1 MWVSRLIHLW
11 GPLSHCCEEK
21 MESVD
26 QFEKIQEWLSE
37 STVSKKFK
45 IIMECPRSLR
55 LLLPSTQKRSIARN
69 YWNPTWLAGTGL
81 PTSRDEHG
89 SGLDRTGSGLK
100 PILAGSGL
108 DWTAIFLKTGG
119 AGLDRTEKIFF
130 VSMLLFWT
138 YQKFWLW
145 SNFTDLLNGHEILPW
160 MTKALLRLF
169 CHLNCVHFRD
179 DHYPVYW
186 LYIRQDIEFATGYGY
201 PETTFKREPD
211 TDPDIGNAFVD
222 ILRIQTFGKSCTLR
236 NYSFIL
242 VSSEPSCLL
251 CHDYETVYDVISV
264 P

>member
-1 MWVSRLIHLW
+1 
-11 GPLSHCCEEK
+11 
-21 MESVD
+21 
-26 QFEKIQEWLSE
+26 
-37 STVSKKFK
+37 
-45 IIMECPRSLR
+45 
-55 LLLPSTQKRSIARN
+55 
-69 YWNPTWLAGTGL
+69 
-81 PTSRDEHG
+81 
-89 SGLDRTGSGLK
+89 
-100 PILAGSGL
+100 
-108 DWTAIFLKTGG
+108 
-119 AGLDRTEKIFF
+119 
-130 VSMLLFWT
+130 
-138 YQKFWLW
+138 
-145 SNFTDLLNGHEILPW
+145 

-169 CHLNCVHFRD
+169 CHLNCIHFRD

-186 LYIRQDIEFATGYGY
+186 LYIRQDIEFATGCGY